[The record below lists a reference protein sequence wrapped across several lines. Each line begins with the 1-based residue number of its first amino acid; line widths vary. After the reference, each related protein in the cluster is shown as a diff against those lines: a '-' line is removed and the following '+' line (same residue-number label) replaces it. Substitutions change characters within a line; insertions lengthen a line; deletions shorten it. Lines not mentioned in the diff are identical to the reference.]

1 MKKLLLAAAVLL
13 VSLPANAISRYNS
26 TTMSCDEVK
35 GTIRQDGEAIMRYNS
50 PRNPSLQLDGRY
62 VRNDLFCRQ
71 SERAETVFIPSADR
85 RSCPVYE
92 CKPFDVEDD
101 FPILRLRRN

>member
-1 MKKLLLAAAVLL
+1 MMKLLLAAAVLL

-50 PRNPSLQLDGRY
+50 RAKSVAAALWSL
-62 VRNDLFCRQ
+62 
-71 SERAETVFIPSADR
+71 
-85 RSCPVYE
+85 CP
-92 CKPFDVEDD
+92 
-101 FPILRLRRN
+101 